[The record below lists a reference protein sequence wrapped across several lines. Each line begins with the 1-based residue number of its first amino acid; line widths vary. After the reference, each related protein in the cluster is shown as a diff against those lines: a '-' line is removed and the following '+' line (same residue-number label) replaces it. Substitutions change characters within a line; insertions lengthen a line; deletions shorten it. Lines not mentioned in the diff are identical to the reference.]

1 MSIVTLTSDY
11 GNKDFFI
18 GALKGA
24 LLSEIQDVNII
35 DISHEITPFNTIEA
49 AYIIKNA
56 YYFYPKNTIH
66 IIGINNEMSSNEF
79 IALYIDGHYF
89 IGHNSN
95 LFSLIFPFKKP
106 NELVLINLPES
117 YVTTLFPA
125 KDIFVQAAGHIAR
138 GGELSMLGA
147 KLDSLEEGQSLLP
160 LEKNNGA
167 LLIGIVIYIDRFG
180 NIITNISK
188 VFFNKFKRGRNFIIH
203 LPRKHTITKLCEQY
217 SEVPESNILTLF
229 NSSNMLE
236 IAINRADKSLKNG
249 ASTLLGVKPG
259 DEIVIN
265 FD

>member
-11 GNKDFFI
+11 GNKDFFV
-18 GALKGA
+18 GAVKGA
-24 LLSEIQDVNII
+24 LLSEIEGVQII
-35 DISHEITPFNTIEA
+35 DISHEITPFNSIEA

-66 IIGINNEMSSNEF
+66 IIGINNEINTNEY

-89 IGHNSN
+89 IGYNSN
-95 LFSLIFPFKKP
+95 LFSLIFPLKKP

-117 YVTTLFPA
+117 YDENLFPA
-125 KDIFVQAAGHIAR
+125 KNIFIKAAGHIAR
-138 GGELSMLGA
+138 GGELSMLGP
-147 KLDSLEEGQSLLP
+147 KLESLKIGQSLLP
-160 LEKNNGA
+160 IEKNNGEI
-167 LLIGIVIYIDRFG
+167 LIGIVIYIDRFG

-188 VFFNKFKRGRNFIIH
+188 VFFNKFQRGRNFIIH
-203 LPRKHTITKLCEQY
+203 LPRKHTITKLCKQY

-259 DEIVIN
+259 DEIIIKFN
-265 FD
+265 